1 MPNRNRA
8 RESHGNHPSR
18 SDANRIAML
27 EAQLE
32 AAEELV
38 KEQRLWLSYLYGMR
52 TVVMSSLFWG
62 AFRKF
67 METRG
72 LEIEDLPFDH
82 LPR

>member
-1 MPNRNRA
+1 
-8 RESHGNHPSR
+8 
-18 SDANRIAML
+18 
-27 EAQLE
+27 
-32 AAEELV
+32 
-38 KEQRLWLSYLYGMR
+38 
-52 TVVMSSLFWG
+52 MSSLFWG